1 MLDLDLLSI
10 LLPAFVAGVL
20 VLSTH
25 VVLGQQVL
33 KRGIIFIDL
42 AIAQVA
48 ALGAIVG
55 HMNHDIEALPF
66 SHVWM
71 PAMFA
76 IAGAGFIAWL
86 SKRMADE
93 LEAIIGCFYVL
104 AAVAAMLLL
113 SNDPHGAEM
122 LKELMSGQILWV
134 SWSQLVL
141 PACLYIAIL
150 AALLYKPELLS
161 GRAFYLIFAI
171 VITLSVELVGVY
183 LVFSSLILP
192 ALAVNHFYGRYK
204 LFWAYVVGLV
214 GYIAGLVLSASL
226 DLPSGAAIVSTL
238 AVSAIAFRFI
248 LSLNKQSLKANGAIS
263 KQTPPQV

>member
-1 MLDLDLLSI
+1 MFDLDLLSI
-10 LLPAFVAGVL
+10 LFPAFVAGVL

-25 VVLGQQVL
+25 VLLGQQVL

-55 HMNHDIEALPF
+55 HLNHDIEALPF
-66 SHVWM
+66 SNVWM
-71 PAMFA
+71 PALFA

-122 LKELMSGQILWV
+122 LKQLMSGQILWV
-134 SWSQLVL
+134 SWSQLSL
-141 PACLYIAIL
+141 PAIIYAAIL
-150 AALLYKPELLS
+150 LLLVLNPKILA
-161 GRAFYLIFAI
+161 GRGFYLIFAI

-192 ALAVNHFYGRYK
+192 ALAVNHYAGRFK
-204 LFWAYVVGLV
+204 LGWAYMVGLF
-214 GYIAGLVLSASL
+214 GYVAGLVLSASF
-226 DLPSGAAIVSTL
+226 DLPSGAAIVATL
-238 AVSAIAFRFI
+238 AISAIFFRLVLFFKKKYCHSDCHI
-248 LSLNKQSLKANGAIS
+248 ME
-263 KQTPPQV
+263 V